1 MAEVANVNDLLAG
14 HVTLEVE
21 CLDRVYLNAYVP
33 NLQVGG
39 QVVTF
44 LCGHRGAKL
53 ASPAAFNKI
62 GLAFRDAVLEYAEA
76 NNIPLV
82 RFAKGDRKIEVMRPY
97 FANATGPSVVAI
109 GVAQEFQ
116 SVFTGHDRNANQPGL
131 PSFSFVK
138 ADRRVTTF
146 YLHLRRRVRAG
157 LHQVVHVL
165 PGAPRGAI
173 TTVR

>member
-1 MAEVANVNDLLAG
+1 M
-14 HVTLEVE
+14 LEVE

-53 ASPAAFNKI
+53 ASPAAFNKM
-62 GLAFRDAVLEYAEA
+62 GLAFRDAVLDYAEA

-82 RFAKGDRKIEVMRPY
+82 RFAKGDRKIDVMRPY

-109 GVAQEFQ
+109 GIAQEFQ

-138 ADRRVTTF
+138 SDRRVTTF
-146 YLHLRRRVRAG
+146 YFYIFDDEFGPSFIKLCTYFPVR
-157 LHQVVHVL
+157 HE
-165 PGAPRGAI
+165 APLQPCGDERAP
-173 TTVR
+173 